1 MKEEKRTTVTHV
13 ISLGGSLIAPDG
25 VDTDFLYR
33 LREALDSY
41 LREDENRKLILI
53 CGGGSTAR
61 TYQNAFKRIVK
72 QPSPDSLDWI
82 GIMATRLNAELVRQI
97 FIDYLPTP
105 TVINPTELNVFV
117 GRVMIAAGWKPGF
130 STDYDSVIL
139 AEKFSADIV
148 INLSNIKKVYTEDPR
163 KNPEAK
169 AIDRI
174 NWKDFQELVGEKWDP
189 GINVPF
195 DPIATKRAAEIGLKV
210 IIAEGKNISNLLN
223 ILNGKEFEGT
233 VIGPK

>member
-1 MKEEKRTTVTHV
+1 MKEETKTTKTHV
-13 ISLGGSLIAPDG
+13 ISLGGSLISPDG
-25 VDTDFLYR
+25 VDTEFLQH
-33 LREALDSY
+33 LKEALVSY
-41 LREDENRKLILI
+41 LENDENRKIILI

-61 TYQNAFKRIVK
+61 NYQNAFKTIVEK
-72 QPSPDSLDWI
+72 PPSESLDWI
-82 GIMATRLNAELVRQI
+82 GIMATRLNAELIRQI
-97 FIDYLPTP
+97 FIEYRPTP
-105 TVINPTELNVFV
+105 TVTNPTEVNVFV

-139 AEKFSADIV
+139 AEKFSADTV

-163 KNPEAK
+163 KNPAAK

-174 NWKDFQELVGEKWDP
+174 NWKDFQKLVGETWNP

-210 IIAEGKNISNLLN
+210 IIAEGKNIPNLLN
-223 ILNGKEFEGT
+223 ILNGKQFEGT
-233 VIGPK
+233 VIEP